1 MKALTT
7 KSREVKAVRKA
18 RPRTRADS
26 KDAQFVALLR
36 RKCMRAATIGA
47 LTAAAESLPGFGK
60 ALGLVFGELLDVEM
74 LAGVQREL
82 VEETFQLYGLELPAA
97 VHGPLV
103 RKVQLAGSAASVA
116 GDALTRGLLHRAFGS
131 IGRMIAARAVPVAA
145 VISSALAN
153 ATVTYAIGKR
163 AQAIARLRD
172 APIAGMPDALR
183 AFSGVD
189 ERRIFAWSVAAAK
202 EALTRLTSAVGSV
215 AGKARKST
223 ASTKRK
229 TVRPGNRTEGRA

>member
-1 MKALTT
+1 MKALIT
-7 KSREVKAVRKA
+7 KSREVKAVRKSKAQPA
-18 RPRTRADS
+18 RDP

-82 VEETFQLYGLELPAA
+82 IEETFQLYGLELPATLHTA
-97 VHGPLV
+97 LV

-131 IGRMIAARAVPVAA
+131 IGRMLAARAVPVTA
-145 VISSALAN
+145 VVSSALAN

-163 AQAIARLRD
+163 AQAVARLRES
-172 APIAGMPDALR
+172 PIAGMPDALR
-183 AFSGVD
+183 AFTGVD
-189 ERRIFAWSVAAAK
+189 ERRVFAWSVAAAK
-202 EALTRLTSAVGSV
+202 DALTRLTATVGSMAGQ
-215 AGKARKST
+215 AGKRAT
-223 ASTKRK
+223 STKRK
-229 TVRPGNRTEGRA
+229 KARRAKPA

>member
-1 MKALTT
+1 MKALSV
-7 KSREVKAVRKA
+7 KSREVKAVRTSK
-18 RPRTRADS
+18 PRAESDP
-26 KDAQFVALLR
+26 KDKQFIALLR

-82 VEETFQLYGLELPAA
+82 VEETFALYGLELPTAL
-97 VHGPLV
+97 HGSLV

-116 GDALTRGLLHRAFGS
+116 GDALTRSLLHRAFGS
-131 IGRMIAARAVPVAA
+131 IGRLIAARAVPIAA
-145 VISSALAN
+145 VVSSAFAN

-163 AQAIARLRD
+163 AQAVARLRES
-172 APIAGMPDALR
+172 PIAGMPDALR
-183 AFSGVD
+183 AFTGVD

-202 EALTRLTSAVGSV
+202 DALTRVTSTV
-215 AGKARKST
+215 AGMARQRAKPP
-223 ASTKRK
+223 KRK
-229 TVRPGNRTEGRA
+229 TPRRARRADQRA

>member
-1 MKALTT
+1 MKALTV

-18 RPRTRADS
+18 QPRITRDP

-82 VEETFQLYGLELPAA
+82 IEETFELYGLQLPAA
-97 VHGPLV
+97 VQGPLV
-103 RKVQLAGSAASVA
+103 RNVQLAGSAASVA

-131 IGRMIAARAVPVAA
+131 IGRMIAARAMPVAA
-145 VISSALAN
+145 VVSSALAN

-163 AQAIARLRD
+163 AQAVAHLRD
-172 APIAGMPDALR
+172 APIAGMPDAVR
-183 AFSGVD
+183 AFTGLD

-202 EALTRLTSAVGSV
+202 DALGAVAKAVGRV
-215 AGKARKST
+215 AGTS
-223 ASTKRK
+223 
-229 TVRPGNRTEGRA
+229 RAQPKKKK

>member
-1 MKALTT
+1 MKALTVKT
-7 KSREVKAVRKA
+7 REVKAVRASK
-18 RPRTRADS
+18 PRSGSDP

-82 VEETFQLYGLELPAA
+82 IEETFALYGLELPAA
-97 VHGPLV
+97 LHRALV

-131 IGRMIAARAVPVAA
+131 IGRMIAVRAVPLTA
-145 VISSALAN
+145 VVSSALAN

-163 AQAIARLRD
+163 AQAVARLRES
-172 APIAGMPDALR
+172 PIAGMPDALR

-202 EALTRLTSAVGSV
+202 DALTRLTETVGSM
-215 AGKARKST
+215 AGRARKRVP
-223 ASTKRK
+223 STKR
-229 TVRPGNRTEGRA
+229 RTAKHSRGAKDPA

>member
-18 RPRTRADS
+18 KPHIRRDP

-60 ALGLVFGELLDVEM
+60 ALGLIFGELLDVEM

-82 VEETFQLYGLELPAA
+82 IEETFQLYGLQLPAA
-97 VHGPLV
+97 VQASLV
-103 RKVQLAGSAASVA
+103 RKVQLAGSAASLA

-145 VISSALAN
+145 VVSSALAN

-163 AQAIARLRD
+163 AQAVARRRD
-172 APIAGMPDALR
+172 APSAGIPDAVR
-183 AFSGVD
+183 AFTGLD

-202 EALTRLTSAVGSV
+202 DSLGTIAKAVGRI
-215 AGKARKST
+215 AGT
-223 ASTKRK
+223 
-229 TVRPGNRTEGRA
+229 NRAKPKKKK